1 MEIQPEMSHDP
12 TQSLR
17 RSGIVLLLQ
26 LRVQEEEEEESE
38 TSHAAQA
45 HNFGSRDNCQCKF
58 KTKFCLKRHQKLK
71 VHSRLK

>member
-45 HNFGSRDNCQCKF
+45 HHFGSRAEGSLETIASAN
-58 KTKFCLKRHQKLK
+58 LKRNFA
-71 VHSRLK
+71 

>member
-1 MEIQPEMSHDP
+1 MSHDP

-45 HNFGSRDNCQCKF
+45 HHFGSRA
-58 KTKFCLKRHQKLK
+58 K
-71 VHSRLK
+71 VHLRQLPVQI